1 MTDVENNWCEHKA
14 EYCPKLKE
22 CLKRQRRNPD
32 KRTYC
37 IKNLDHSPR
46 IAAEIPPIDLT
57 TVPGRLQY
65 FIKFEAKRKG
75 LTLKEIGSR
84 VFVSETAVCQ
94 WANPNDLKHRPN
106 PNQIRDLEKAMEL
119 KEGTISDFG
128 VFLADNE
135 NYRVCQEMLNR
146 LAGQEAVDARRKVN
160 AYNRLTDP
168 IFIQVKEN
176 MEKIGHV
183 GFLNALAERLHV
195 DFDTLALLEKDRPDA
210 IVKRLPDGRTALIF
224 PEIKTAAE
232 R

>member
-1 MTDVENNWCEHKA
+1 MIDVEKNWCYYKDER
-14 EYCPKLKE
+14 CPKAKE
-22 CLKRQRRNPD
+22 CLKRQRKNPE
-32 KRTYC
+32 KRMYC

-46 IAAEIPPIDLT
+46 IAAEMPPIDLT

-84 VFVSETAVCQ
+84 VFVSEAAVCQ

-128 VFLADNE
+128 VFLADNK
-135 NYRVCQEMLNR
+135 YSRICQEMLNR
-146 LAGQEAVDARRKVN
+146 LAGQEAVDARRKVKE
-160 AYNRLTDP
+160 YNRATDLY
-168 IFIQVKEN
+168 FQVKEN

-210 IVKRLPDGRTALIF
+210 IVKCLPDGRTALIF